1 MAISYRDII
10 DYLERSN
17 IDFSDDVLDL
27 IPCPLLESSIRTELR
42 KYQQDALDSWLRT
55 GKRGI
60 IVLPTGAGKTLIAFK
75 AMSILGVPTI
85 VIVPTLDLMDQWRS
99 RLSDEFGIE
108 VGIYGGGEHVL
119 QPIIV
124 STYDTAYIMAGEIG
138 NKFLLMIFDE
148 VHHLPSPGYI
158 HIAEMFASPYRMGLT
173 ATYEREDGLHSELPR
188 LVGGKVYEIGMGDL
202 SGKYLS
208 KYLLKR
214 IEVDLTPDEEK
225 VYEQNRDIFKK
236 YLRDHHIF
244 LRTPRD
250 FQRFVMRTG
259 RDRDAR
265 EALLARNR
273 AERIALNSS
282 SKIAALKKILKRH
295 SDDRTIIFT
304 QHNSLVYLISK
315 RFLIPSITYKTPSK
329 ERGEILKNFKTGRY
343 RSIVTSKVLDE
354 GIDVPE
360 ASIGIILSGSGS
372 RREFIQRLGRILRP
386 KTKRKGAIL
395 YEIVSK
401 ETIEIRTARRRKEGV
416 E

>member
-1 MAISYRDII
+1 
-10 DYLERSN
+10 
-17 IDFSDDVLDL
+17 
-27 IPCPLLESSIRTELR
+27 
-42 KYQQDALDSWLRT
+42 
-55 GKRGI
+55 
-60 IVLPTGAGKTLIAFK
+60 
-75 AMSILGVPTI
+75 
-85 VIVPTLDLMDQWRS
+85 
-99 RLSDEFGIE
+99 
-108 VGIYGGGEHVL
+108 
-119 QPIIV
+119 
-124 STYDTAYIMAGEIG
+124 
-138 NKFLLMIFDE
+138 
-148 VHHLPSPGYI
+148 
-158 HIAEMFASPYRMGLT
+158 
-173 ATYEREDGLHSELPR
+173 
-188 LVGGKVYEIGMGDL
+188 MGDL

-214 IEVDLTPDEEK
+214 IEVDLTPEEEK

-236 YLRDHHIF
+236 YLRDHHLV

-282 SKIAALKKILKRH
+282 TKIEALKEILKRH
-295 SDDRTIIFT
+295 PDDRTIIFT
-304 QHNSLVYLISK
+304 QHNSLVHLISK
-315 RFLIPSITYKTPSK
+315 RFLIPSITYKTPSQ
-329 ERGEILKNFKTGRY
+329 ERGEILDNFRSGRY

-354 GIDVPE
+354 GVDVPE

-401 ETIEIRTARRRKEGV
+401 ETIEMRTARRRKEGV